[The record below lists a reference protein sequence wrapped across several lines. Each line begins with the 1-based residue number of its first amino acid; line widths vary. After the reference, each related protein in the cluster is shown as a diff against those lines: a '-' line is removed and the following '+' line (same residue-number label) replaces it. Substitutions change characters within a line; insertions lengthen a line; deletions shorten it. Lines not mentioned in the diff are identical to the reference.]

1 MAQFVEDIAAIYRY
15 SDMRDR
21 ELDKLPCGVF
31 HPDSDWRLAWDV
43 GVLLLVCWYALV
55 VPFRI
60 AFEPA
65 QLEWEAIMDWCA
77 VAVFFVDILF
87 NFSTAF
93 RDRLG
98 TLVTDRHQIAIR
110 YLQGWFII
118 DFLAT
123 MPLDAV
129 LAGTSASAQA
139 GQINRLLRL
148 ARIAKLARL
157 LRLLRLF
164 PRIMGAL
171 EGSIRLNPSLIRFM
185 RSIVLL
191 LYVQHIVACGYYF
204 VSLAIY
210 GGVED
215 CPLVGGTGMRKCY

>member
-1 MAQFVEDIAAIYRY
+1 VAQFVEDIAAIYRY